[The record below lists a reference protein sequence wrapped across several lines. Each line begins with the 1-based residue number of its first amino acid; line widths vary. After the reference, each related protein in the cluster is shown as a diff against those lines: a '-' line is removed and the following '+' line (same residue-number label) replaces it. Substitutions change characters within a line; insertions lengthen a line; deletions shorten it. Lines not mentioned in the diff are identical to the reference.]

1 MHKIVRLLM
10 ILGMVSMLSAQSS
23 ITVKNSVIGYAE
35 VGDTVSWSKPILFS
49 YVKSDDSKWFATFF
63 WGPTW
68 NDEKIYIEELFYK
81 PYSVANG
88 GKFNI
93 GFGQQLVP
101 FGSNLPYLDLTRRDM
116 FTYQTSWD
124 VGELVLGRG
133 VSVYGALGEKGYLE
147 TYFGDNLNN
156 RWSDYASARVSY
168 EIANQFV
175 ALSVDNQERQSIDV
189 SGLNDK
195 IEYIAEYSL
204 SDEYY
209 FARAVIKPGLYGLN
223 LLAGYESFPNKD
235 AKPLYGVMWTF
246 DGEYPGSFLS
256 AEFSGE
262 GDITFKI
269 NADLGILKLGD
280 SKNE

>member
-1 MHKIVRLLM
+1 MNKIIRLLL
-10 ILGMVSMLSAQSS
+10 IGMVSILSAQSS
-23 ITVKNSVIGYAE
+23 ITVKNSLIGYAE
-35 VGDTVSWSKPILFS
+35 VGDTVSFSKPILFS

-93 GFGQQLVP
+93 GFGQQLIP
-101 FGSNLPYLDLTRRDM
+101 YGSNLPYLDLTRRDM

-124 VGELVLGRG
+124 VGTLVLGRG
-133 VSVYGALGEKGYLE
+133 VSVYGGLRSIYVE
-147 TYFGDNLNN
+147 TYFGDNLEYDWKN
-156 RWSDYASARVSY
+156 YQSARVSY
-168 EIANQFV
+168 EVVGQAIAV
-175 ALSVDNQERQSIDV
+175 SVDNQDRQSVDV
-189 SGLNDK
+189 SGYNK
-195 IEYIAEYSL
+195 HIEYIGEYSL

-209 FARAVIKPGLYGLN
+209 FTRAVIKPDFCGLN
-223 LLAGYESFPNKD
+223 LLMGYESFPNQD
-235 AKPLYGVMWTF
+235 AKSLYGVMWTF

-262 GDITFKI
+262 GDLLLKI
-269 NADLGILKLGD
+269 NADLGTLKLGN

>member
-101 FGSNLPYLDLTRRDM
+101 FGS
-116 FTYQTSWD
+116 
-124 VGELVLGRG
+124 
-133 VSVYGALGEKGYLE
+133 
-147 TYFGDNLNN
+147 
-156 RWSDYASARVSY
+156 DYASARVSY

-209 FARAVIKPGLYGLN
+209 FARAVIKPGLYGFN
-223 LLAGYESFPNKD
+223 LLAGYESFPDKE

-246 DGEYPGSFLS
+246 DGDYPGSFLS
-256 AEFSGE
+256 VEFGNE
-262 GDITFKI
+262 GDLLFKI

>member
-1 MHKIVRLLM
+1 
-10 ILGMVSMLSAQSS
+10 MVSMLSAQSS

-35 VGDTVSWSKPILFS
+35 VGDTVSFSKPILFS

-93 GFGQQLVP
+93 GFGQQLIP
-101 FGSNLPYLDLTRRDM
+101 YGSNLPYLDLTRRDM

-124 VGELVLGRG
+124 VGTLVLGRG
-133 VSVYGALGEKGYLE
+133 VSVYGGFRSIYVE
-147 TYFGDNLNN
+147 TYFGDNLEYDWKNYQ
-156 RWSDYASARVSY
+156 STRVSY
-168 EIANQFV
+168 EVKGQTV
-175 ALSVDNQERQSIDV
+175 ALSADNRDRQAIDV
-189 SGLNDK
+189 SGYNK
-195 IEYIAEYSL
+195 HIEYIGEYSL
-204 SDEYY
+204 SHDYY
-209 FARAVIKPGLYGLN
+209 FARTVVKPGMYGLN
-223 LLAGYESFPNKD
+223 LLAGYESFDGEDKL
-235 AKPLYGVMWTF
+235 LYGVMWTF

-256 AEFSGE
+256 VEFGNA
-262 GDITFKI
+262 GDLLFKI

>member
-1 MHKIVRLLM
+1 MHKIVRLLL
-10 ILGMVSMLSAQSS
+10 IGMVSILSAQSS
-23 ITVKNSVIGYAE
+23 VTVKNSVIGYAE
-35 VGDTVSWSKPILFS
+35 VGDTVSFSKPILFS

-93 GFGQQLVP
+93 GFGQQLIP
-101 FGSNLPYLDLTRRDM
+101 YGSNLPYLDLTRRDM

-133 VSVYGALGEKGYLE
+133 VSVYGGLRSIYVE
-147 TYFGDNLNN
+147 TYFGDNLEYDWKNYQ
-156 RWSDYASARVSY
+156 STRVSY
-168 EIANQFV
+168 EVKGQTV
-175 ALSVDNQERQSIDV
+175 ALSADNHDRQAIDV
-189 SGLNDK
+189 SGYNK
-195 IEYIAEYSL
+195 HIEYIGEYSL
-204 SDEYY
+204 SHDYH
-209 FARAVIKPGLYGLN
+209 FARAVVKPGMYGLN
-223 LLAGYESFPNKD
+223 LLAGYESFD
-235 AKPLYGVMWTF
+235 GESKPLYGVMWTF
-246 DGEYPGSFLS
+246 DGDYPGSFLS
-256 AEFSGE
+256 VEFGNE
-262 GDITFKI
+262 GDLLFKI